1 MNISGDKSSPQF
13 VPGSN
18 QYKWLDKTLEQST
31 SPWIFIFG
39 HVGIYT
45 TGYHGQWS
53 AEPKKIAPL
62 LEKHAAEGKRIIYF
76 CGDDHSF
83 EHLYKDGVHYVRP
96 GCGRDANYAQQTQLI
111 DMNYSL
117 FYNQVSCFS
126 TIDMSATADT
136 VTLQAYDL
144 QGNIFYTYDFLHST
158 NIDEIHSYSNL
169 PTKRWEQNRMLIYHD
184 ERIYDILGTCLK

>member
-1 MNISGDKSSPQF
+1 M
-13 VPGSN
+13 PGSQ
-18 QYKWLDKTLEQST
+18 QYQWIDETLAAST
-31 SPWIFIFG
+31 APWIFIFG

-53 AEPKKIAPL
+53 AEPKRLAPL
-62 LEKHAAEGKRIIYF
+62 LEKHAAMGKRIIYF

-83 EHLYKDGVHYVRP
+83 EHLYKEGVHYVRP

-111 DMNYSL
+111 DMKYSL

-126 TIDMSATADT
+126 TIDMSASADT

-144 QGNIFYTYDFLHST
+144 QGNIFYTYDFFRST
-158 NIDEIHSYSNL
+158 GLNEQSAS
-169 PTKRWEQNRMLIYHD
+169 PSAVTAKRWQQNQMLIYHD
-184 ERIYDILGTCLK
+184 EHIYDVLGKTIR

>member
-1 MNISGDKSSPQF
+1 
-13 VPGSN
+13 
-18 QYKWLDKTLEQST
+18 
-31 SPWIFIFG
+31 
-39 HVGIYT
+39 
-45 TGYHGQWS
+45 
-53 AEPKKIAPL
+53 
-62 LEKHAAEGKRIIYF
+62 LEKHAAEGKRVIYF

-158 NIDEIHSYSNL
+158 NIDEIYSSSNL